1 MAATRYAIHMETGVI
16 VPMTSE
22 TLENYIYQEI
32 EPNVALMVDRGELD
46 AKYVIEQI
54 EKQLP
59 KTSLRDKLKL
69 VSKQNVRQS
78 DFGLKEAARA
88 AVDMGESRV
97 VKIPLPK
104 ADNPKP
110 GKKPAPKAPASKKE
124 PAPEAPA
131 SEGES
136 ASEAPAPATAEPKV
150 NV

>member
-32 EPNVALMVDRGELD
+32 EPDVALMVDRGELD

-97 VKIPLPK
+97 VKIPLPR
-104 ADNPKP
+104 APKP
-110 GKKPAPKAPASKKE
+110 EKKPAPKAPKQKKDA
-124 PAPEAPA
+124 AP
-131 SEGES
+131 
-136 ASEAPAPATAEPKV
+136 EAPAPATAETKV